1 MLYEIFKKGLNYNF
15 DLFLIYRYKEKNG
28 IIMKFI
34 KLFETW
40 TKPTTSMEGSSSLG
54 NSKEMQSLVDV
65 LVNSM
70 DLFISP
76 EEFADSIMYDYQIPI
91 DRETLLTIYNEY
103 WNINPIERFEWNEEW
118 YEWLSKF
125 I

>member
-1 MLYEIFKKGLNYNF
+1 
-15 DLFLIYRYKEKNG
+15 
-28 IIMKFI
+28 MKFI
-34 KLFETW
+34 KLFENW
-40 TKPTTSMEGSSSLG
+40 IRPTASIKNSSSLS
-54 NSKEMQSLVDV
+54 NSKEMQTLVAV

-70 DLFISP
+70 ELFISP

-91 DRETLLTIYNEY
+91 DREALLTIYNEY
-103 WNINPIERFEWNEEW
+103 WNINPIEKFEWDDEW

>member
-1 MLYEIFKKGLNYNF
+1 
-15 DLFLIYRYKEKNG
+15 
-28 IIMKFI
+28 MKYI
-34 KLFETW
+34 QLFETW
-40 TKPTTSMEGSSSLG
+40 TRPATSMEGSSSLG

-76 EEFADSIMYDYQIPI
+76 EEFADSMISDYYISL
-91 DRETLLTIYNEY
+91 DRDALIRIYNEY
-103 WNINPIERFEWNEEW
+103 WNVNPIERFEWDGEW

>member
-1 MLYEIFKKGLNYNF
+1 M
-15 DLFLIYRYKEKNG
+15 IYRIKEKNG
-28 IIMKFI
+28 INMKYI
-34 KLFETW
+34 QLFETW
-40 TKPTTSMEGSSSLG
+40 TRPTASMEKDSSLG
-54 NSKEMQSLVDV
+54 NSKEMQSLVGV

-76 EEFADSIMYDYQIPI
+76 DEFADSIMYDYEIPI

-103 WNINPIERFEWNEEW
+103 WNINPIQRMEWDEEW